1 MTLQEQY
8 NLIKE
13 GKGHK
18 GVFLTEAKK
27 QFPNM
32 LTNPMG
38 FEEASKMLKTRGVIS
53 ENYVDLKP
61 INTIE
66 ATPKTAWEN
75 KFAQFLA
82 EEAKAV
88 EKKPT
93 TEVEEIES
101 HNFDYKDKTNLD
113 NQIGQEVLN
122 GLYFEGRENPDKT
135 LDELRKMV
143 AKNLAKDGQYYMK
156 NAAFG
161 VKGLGYQE
169 TEIEEVAG
177 KYASSGYSDKLKKMV
192 KESLVKEEEDPYATT
207 LKKLPFVSFDNLAK
221 ILQLSP
227 TKLQLKGSD
236 PTSTTEIRN
245 ETDLLSFLKNLTFK
259 QVRPGVYHL
268 QGPNDSTVTM
278 GKGSLDEASDFE
290 EKMAQLRML
299 QMQKKAGTA
308 PDQKVI
314 NKKQTLTQKL
324 NMLKKA
330 YFDLISAMEAESDLE
345 FAASGDWYQE
355 QLDDLENSIGDL
367 ETKIQSI
374 NENSVNEGKNL
385 QKAKQALIDFNS
397 GKLGE
402 DAMVKTV
409 IKSLGFKFDEYS
421 EEEAG
426 MVLGSLIKKGKIPT
440 DNYVLNNV
448 IDVLTESIGDLETKI
463 QSINE
468 NMEMVGMEEAE
479 AEPKPEKKK
488 VKKESLDA
496 DLAEIDTQ
504 AGIVAMEAKLDR
516 VSEMISAKMERL
528 SMIEEDANLAELV
541 DKGKMKEMQKEI
553 KVLEKVKAKMEK
565 MYEKMNG
572 KAYTKEMVDESAFD
586 NE

>member
-1 MTLQEQY
+1 MKTLQEQY
-8 NLIKE
+8 NLIKM

-18 GVFLTEAKK
+18 GIFLTEAKK

-38 FEEASKMLKTRGVIS
+38 YEEASKMLKTRGVIS

-66 ATPKTAWEN
+66 ASPKAAWEN

-93 TEVEEIES
+93 EEVEDIQS
-101 HNFDYKDKTNLD
+101 HNYDYKDKDNLD

-122 GLYFEGRENPDKT
+122 GIYFEGRENPDKT
-135 LDELRKMV
+135 LDELRKIV

-161 VKGLGYQE
+161 VKGLGYKQ
-169 TEIEEVAG
+169 TEVEEVSG
-177 KYASSGYSDKLKKMV
+177 KYAASGYSDKLKKMV
-192 KESLVKEEEDPYATT
+192 KESLVKEEITNPPATSSEDLANKVMRWYDFNTDYIDDGGQRRVA
-207 LKKLPFVSFDNLAK
+207 LKSNEDVVVWFNKHDEDMKAEAADMIKAK
-221 ILQLSP
+221 
-227 TKLQLKGSD
+227 T
-236 PTSTTEIRN
+236 
-245 ETDLLSFLKNLTFK
+245 
-259 QVRPGVYHL
+259 
-268 QGPNDSTVTM
+268 
-278 GKGSLDEASDFE
+278 GKSIKENSVDEASDFE

-299 QMQKKAGTA
+299 QMQKKSGEA
-308 PDQKVI
+308 PNQKVI

-330 YFDLISAMEAESDLE
+330 YFDLISAMEKESDLE
-345 FAASGDWYQE
+345 FAVSGDWYQE

-374 NENSVNEGKNL
+374 NENV
-385 QKAKQALIDFNS
+385 
-397 GKLGE
+397 
-402 DAMVKTV
+402 
-409 IKSLGFKFDEYS
+409 
-421 EEEAG
+421 
-426 MVLGSLIKKGKIPT
+426 
-440 DNYVLNNV
+440 
-448 IDVLTESIGDLETKI
+448 
-463 QSINE
+463 
-468 NMEMVGMEEAE
+468 EMGGMEEAE
-479 AEPKPEKKK
+479 AEPKAEVEPKKK
-488 VKKESLDA
+488 VKKESLDS

-541 DKGKMKEMQKEI
+541 DKGKMKGMQKEI
-553 KVLEKVKAKMEK
+553 KVLEKVKSKMEK
-565 MYEKMNG
+565 MYEKMTG
-572 KAYTKEMVDESAFD
+572 KAYTKEMVDEYAID
-586 NE
+586 NG

>member
-18 GVFLTEAKK
+18 GIFLTEAKK

-61 INTIE
+61 ITTIE
-66 ATPKTAWEN
+66 ASPKTAWEN

-88 EKKPT
+88 EKKT
-93 TEVEEIES
+93 TKEVEDIQD
-101 HNFDYKDKTNLD
+101 HNYDYKNKTNLD

-122 GLYFEGRENPDKT
+122 GLYFEGRKNPDKT
-135 LDELRKMV
+135 LDELRKIV
-143 AKNLAKDGQYYMK
+143 EKNLAKDGQYYMK

-169 TEIEEVAG
+169 TKMEEVSG

-192 KESLVKEEEDPYATT
+192 KESLVKEEEFPTT
-207 LKKLPFVSFDNLAK
+207 PVEKLPFVSAEKLK
-221 ILQLSP
+221 KVLQVLGQISIQVGPLS
-227 TKLQLKGSD
+227 
-236 PTSTTEIRN
+236 STTVKTEA
-245 ETDLLSFLKNLTFK
+245 DLVRVLMGELKFK
-259 QVRPGVYHL
+259 QVRPGVYKL
-268 QGPNDSTVTM
+268 QGPDDSTVTM
-278 GKGSLDEASDFE
+278 GKGSLDEDSDFE

-374 NENSVNEGKNL
+374 NEN
-385 QKAKQALIDFNS
+385 AI
-397 GKLGE
+397 GE
-402 DAMVKTV
+402 EVEITAEV
-409 IKSLGFKFDEYS
+409 E
-421 EEEAG
+421 
-426 MVLGSLIKKGKIPT
+426 
-440 DNYVLNNV
+440 NV
-448 IDVLTESIGDLETKI
+448 E
-463 QSINE
+463 
-468 NMEMVGMEEAE
+468 E
-479 AEPKPEKKK
+479 AEPKVEDEPKSEKKK

-516 VSEMISAKMERL
+516 VSEMISTKMERL
-528 SMIEEDANLAELV
+528 NMIQEDANLAELV
-541 DKGKMKEMQKEI
+541 DKVKVKEMQKEI
-553 KVLEKVKAKMEK
+553 KILEKTKSKMEA
-565 MYEKMNG
+565 MYEKMTGG
-572 KAYTKEMVDESAFD
+572 KKYTKEMVDETQVEENVTADDVEDKIKKGEIDPKKVEAAAKKAMSGNSTDLALMMALP
-586 NE
+586 

>member
-27 QFPNM
+27 QFPDM

-61 INTIE
+61 ITIIE
-66 ATPKTAWEN
+66 ASPKTTWEN

-82 EEAKAV
+82 EEAKAE
-88 EKKPT
+88 EKKT
-93 TEVEEIES
+93 TKEVEDIQA
-101 HNFDYKDKTNLD
+101 HNYDYKDKTNLD

-135 LDELRKMV
+135 LDELRKIV

-161 VKGLGYQE
+161 VKGLGYQQ
-169 TEIEEVAG
+169 TEVEEVAG
-177 KYASSGYSDKLKKMV
+177 KHASSGYSDKLKKMV
-192 KESLVKEEEDPYATT
+192 KESLVKEEEGKDYT
-207 LKKLPFVSFDNLAK
+207 KLPFVGVENLKKVLQQVNK
-221 ILQLSP
+221 INVKIGPMS
-227 TKLQLKGSD
+227 
-236 PTSTTEIRN
+236 STEVKN
-245 ETDLLSFLKNLTFK
+245 EADLLRVIMGELSFK
-259 QVRPGVYHL
+259 QVRPGVYEL
-268 QGPNDSTVTM
+268 VGPNDSTPTM

-299 QMQKKAGTA
+299 QLQKKAGEA
-308 PDQKVI
+308 PNQKVI

-330 YFDLISAMEAESDLE
+330 YFDLISAMEKESDLE
-345 FAASGDWYQE
+345 FAVSGDWYQE

-367 ETKIQSI
+367 ES
-374 NENSVNEGKNL
+374 
-385 QKAKQALIDFNS
+385 
-397 GKLGE
+397 
-402 DAMVKTV
+402 
-409 IKSLGFKFDEYS
+409 
-421 EEEAG
+421 
-426 MVLGSLIKKGKIPT
+426 
-440 DNYVLNNV
+440 
-448 IDVLTESIGDLETKI
+448 KI

-468 NMEMVGMEEAE
+468 NMEVVGMEEAKEEPKEE

-504 AGIVAMEAKLDR
+504 ARVVAMEAKLDR
-516 VSEMISAKMERL
+516 VSEMISTKMERL
-528 SMIEEDANLAELV
+528 NMIGEDVNLAELV
-541 DKGKMKEMQKEI
+541 DKSKLKEMQKEI
-553 KVLEKVKAKMEK
+553 KVLEKVKAKMMKE
-565 MYEKMNG
+565 YEKMTGG
-572 KAYTKEMVDESAFD
+572 KSYTKEIVDETQIEEYGDYDIKKKIEKGEINPEEVQAVAEKAKKGDSTDLAMLMALPK
-586 NE
+586 

>member
-1 MTLQEQY
+1 MKTLQEQY
-8 NLIKE
+8 NLIKM

-18 GVFLTEAKK
+18 GIFLTEAKK

-38 FEEASKMLKTRGVIS
+38 YEEASKMLKTRGVIS

-66 ATPKTAWEN
+66 ASPKAAWEN

-93 TEVEEIES
+93 EEVEDIQS
-101 HNFDYKDKTNLD
+101 HNYDYKDKDNLD

-122 GLYFEGRENPDKT
+122 GIYFEGRENPDKT

-161 VKGLGYQE
+161 VKGLGYKQ
-169 TEIEEVAG
+169 TEVEEVSG
-177 KYASSGYSDKLKKMV
+177 KYAASGYSDKLKKMV
-192 KESLVKEEEDPYATT
+192 KESLVKEEITNPPATT
-207 LKKLPFVSFDNLAK
+207 AEDLANKVMRWYDFNTDRIDDGGQRRVALKSNEDVVVWFNKHGEDMKAEAADMIKAK
-221 ILQLSP
+221 
-227 TKLQLKGSD
+227 T
-236 PTSTTEIRN
+236 
-245 ETDLLSFLKNLTFK
+245 
-259 QVRPGVYHL
+259 
-268 QGPNDSTVTM
+268 
-278 GKGSLDEASDFE
+278 GKSIKENSVDEASDFE

-299 QMQKKAGTA
+299 QMQKKSGEA
-308 PDQKVI
+308 PNQKVI

-330 YFDLISAMEAESDLE
+330 YFDLISAMEKESDLE
-345 FAASGDWYQE
+345 FAVSGDWYQE

-374 NENSVNEGKNL
+374 NENV
-385 QKAKQALIDFNS
+385 
-397 GKLGE
+397 
-402 DAMVKTV
+402 
-409 IKSLGFKFDEYS
+409 
-421 EEEAG
+421 
-426 MVLGSLIKKGKIPT
+426 
-440 DNYVLNNV
+440 
-448 IDVLTESIGDLETKI
+448 
-463 QSINE
+463 
-468 NMEMVGMEEAE
+468 EMGGMEEAE
-479 AEPKPEKKK
+479 AEPKAEVEPKKK
-488 VKKESLDA
+488 VKKESLDS

-541 DKGKMKEMQKEI
+541 DKGKMKGMQKEI
-553 KVLEKVKAKMEK
+553 KVLEKVKSKMEK
-565 MYEKMNG
+565 MYEKMTG
-572 KAYTKEMVDESAFD
+572 KAYTKEMVDEYAID
-586 NE
+586 NG

>member
-66 ATPKTAWEN
+66 ASPKAAWEN

-82 EEAKAV
+82 EEAKKKKIVSAKQNGDKSYTVTYEDDTTAKIAVSNDDWDKIHSKYGRLTEAEEAKAV
-88 EKKPT
+88 EKKT
-93 TEVEEIES
+93 TKEVEDIQA
-101 HNFDYKDKTNLD
+101 HNYDYKDKSNLD

-122 GLYFEGRENPDKT
+122 GLYFEGKENPDKT
-135 LDELRKMV
+135 LDELRKIV

-161 VKGLGYQE
+161 VKGLGYKE
-169 TEIEEVAG
+169 TEVEEVAG
-177 KYASSGYSDKLKKMV
+177 KYAASGYSDKLKKMV
-192 KESLVKEEEDPYATT
+192 KESLVKEEEGKDYTKLTSVGVET
-207 LKKLPFVSFDNLAK
+207 LKKVLQAVDK
-221 ILQLSP
+221 INIQVGPMS
-227 TKLQLKGSD
+227 
-236 PTSTTEIRN
+236 STEVKN
-245 ETDLLSFLKNLTFK
+245 EADLLRVLMGELMFK
-259 QVRPGVYHL
+259 QVRPGVYKL
-268 QGPNDSTVTM
+268 VGPNDSKVTM
-278 GKGSLDEASDFE
+278 GKGSLDEDSDFE

-374 NENSVNEGKNL
+374 NEN
-385 QKAKQALIDFNS
+385 AI
-397 GKLGE
+397 GE
-402 DAMVKTV
+402 EVELTAEVENV
-409 IKSLGFKFDEYS
+409 
-421 EEEAG
+421 EE
-426 MVLGSLIKKGKIPT
+426 V
-440 DNYVLNNV
+440 
-448 IDVLTESIGDLETKI
+448 
-463 QSINE
+463 
-468 NMEMVGMEEAE
+468 
-479 AEPKPEKKK
+479 EPKAEKKA

-496 DLAEIDTQ
+496 ELAEIDTQ
-504 AGIVAMEAKLDR
+504 AGIVAMEAKLDKI
-516 VSEMISAKMERL
+516 SEMISTKMERL

-541 DKGKMKEMQKEI
+541 DKGKMKAMQKEI
-553 KVLEKVKAKMEK
+553 KILEKAKAKMEK
-565 MYEKMNG
+565 MYEKMTG
-572 KAYTKEMVDESAFD
+572 KTYTKEMVDESAID

>member
-18 GVFLTEAKK
+18 GIFLTEAKK
-27 QFPNM
+27 QFPDM

-53 ENYVDLKP
+53 ENYIDLKP
-61 INTIE
+61 INAIE
-66 ATPKTAWEN
+66 ASPKTAWEN

-88 EKKPT
+88 EKKT
-93 TEVEEIES
+93 TKEVEDIQD
-101 HNFDYKDKTNLD
+101 HNYDYKNKTNLD

-122 GLYFEGRENPDKT
+122 GLYFEGKENPDKT
-135 LDELRKMV
+135 LEELRKIV
-143 AKNLAKDGQYYMK
+143 EKNLAKDGQYYMK

-169 TEIEEVAG
+169 TKMEEVSG

-192 KESLVKEEEDPYATT
+192 KESLVKEEEFPTT
-207 LKKLPFVSFDNLAK
+207 PVEKLPFVSAEKLKKVLQVLGK
-221 ILQLSP
+221 ISIQVGPMS
-227 TKLQLKGSD
+227 
-236 PTSTTEIRN
+236 STEVKTEA
-245 ETDLLSFLKNLTFK
+245 DLVRVLMGELRFK
-259 QVRPGVYHL
+259 QVRPGVYLL

-278 GKGSLDEASDFE
+278 GKGSLDEDSDFE

-299 QMQKKAGTA
+299 QMQKKQGTA

-330 YFDLISAMEAESDLE
+330 YFDLVSAMEAESDLE

-367 ETKIQSI
+367 ES
-374 NENSVNEGKNL
+374 
-385 QKAKQALIDFNS
+385 
-397 GKLGE
+397 
-402 DAMVKTV
+402 
-409 IKSLGFKFDEYS
+409 
-421 EEEAG
+421 
-426 MVLGSLIKKGKIPT
+426 
-440 DNYVLNNV
+440 
-448 IDVLTESIGDLETKI
+448 KI

-468 NMEMVGMEEAE
+468 NMEVVGMEEAEVEKKEE

-496 DLAEIDTQ
+496 DLAEIDNQ
-504 AGIVAMEAKLDR
+504 ARVVAMEAKLDK
-516 VSEMISAKMERL
+516 VSEMISTKMERL
-528 SMIEEDANLAELV
+528 KMIGEDANLAELV

-553 KVLEKVKAKMEK
+553 KILEKVEAKMMKE
-565 MYEKMNG
+565 YEKMTGG
-572 KAYTKEMVDESAFD
+572 KSYTKEIVDETQIEESNTDDIEQKIKDGKIDPKKVQAAAEKAEKGDSTDLAMLMAFPK
-586 NE
+586 

>member
-8 NLIKE
+8 NLIKM

-18 GVFLTEAKK
+18 GIFLTEAKK
-27 QFPNM
+27 QFPDM

-38 FEEASKMLKTRGVIS
+38 YEEASKMLKTRGVIS
-53 ENYVDLKP
+53 ENYIDLKS

-66 ATPKTAWEN
+66 ASPKLAWEN

-88 EKKPT
+88 EKKPDA
-93 TEVEEIES
+93 EVEEIQS
-101 HNFDYKDKTNLD
+101 HNYDCKDKNNLD

-135 LDELRKMV
+135 LDELRKIV
-143 AKNLAKDGQYYMK
+143 AKNLAKDKQYYMK

-169 TEIEEVAG
+169 TKMEEVTG
-177 KYASSGYSDKLKKMV
+177 KYAASGYSDKLKKMV
-192 KESLVKEEEDPYATT
+192 KESLVKEEEVDYT
-207 LKKLPFVSFDNLAK
+207 KLPFVSAEKLKKVLQAVKK
-221 ILQLSP
+221 I
-227 TKLQLKGSD
+227 QLKGSD
-236 PTSTTEIRN
+236 PMSTTEIGSEN
-245 ETDLLSFLKNLTFK
+245 DLMSFLMGLRFK

-299 QMQKKAGTA
+299 QMQKKQGVA

-330 YFDLISAMEAESDLE
+330 YFDLISAMEKESDLE
-345 FAASGDWYQE
+345 FAVSGDWYQE

-374 NENSVNEGKNL
+374 NENV
-385 QKAKQALIDFNS
+385 
-397 GKLGE
+397 
-402 DAMVKTV
+402 
-409 IKSLGFKFDEYS
+409 
-421 EEEAG
+421 
-426 MVLGSLIKKGKIPT
+426 
-440 DNYVLNNV
+440 
-448 IDVLTESIGDLETKI
+448 
-463 QSINE
+463 
-468 NMEMVGMEEAE
+468 EMVGMEEAE
-479 AEPKPEKKK
+479 VEKKEEAEPKKK
-488 VKKESLDA
+488 VKKESLDS

-516 VSEMISAKMERL
+516 VSEMISTKMERL
-528 SMIEEDANLAELV
+528 SMIEEDANLADLV
-541 DKGKMKEMQKEI
+541 DKVKVKEMQKEI
-553 KVLEKVKAKMEK
+553 KILEKTKDKMEK
-565 MYEKMNG
+565 MYEKMTG
-572 KAYTKEMVDESAFD
+572 KAYTKEMVDESAID

>member
-66 ATPKTAWEN
+66 ASPKAAWEN

-82 EEAKAV
+82 EEAKAE
-88 EKKPT
+88 EKKVT
-93 TEVEEIES
+93 KEVEDIQS
-101 HNFDYKDKTNLD
+101 HNYDYKDKSNLD

-122 GLYFEGRENPDKT
+122 GLYFEGKENPDKT
-135 LDELRKMV
+135 LDELRKIV
-143 AKNLAKDGQYYMK
+143 EKNLAKDGQYYMK

-161 VKGLGYQE
+161 VKGLGYKE
-169 TEIEEVAG
+169 TEVEEVAG
-177 KYASSGYSDKLKKMV
+177 KYAASGYSDKLKKMV
-192 KESLVKEEEDPYATT
+192 KESLVKESSDNLDPLRKMGYSDSDIEDFMDEFKQGGNKLPKKVSDYLDGLYQTKLGALKTKSWWLKEEEFPTT
-207 LKKLPFVSFDNLAK
+207 PVEKLPFVSAEKLKKVLQVVDK
-221 ILQLSP
+221 INVQVGPMS
-227 TKLQLKGSD
+227 
-236 PTSTTEIRN
+236 STEVKTEA
-245 ETDLLSFLKNLTFK
+245 DLVRVLMGELMFK
-259 QVRPGVYHL
+259 QVRPGVYKL
-268 QGPNDSTVTM
+268 VGPNDSKVTM
-278 GKGSLDEASDFE
+278 GKGSLDEDSDFE

-367 ETKIQSI
+367 ETKIS
-374 NENSVNEGKNL
+374 
-385 QKAKQALIDFNS
+385 
-397 GKLGE
+397 
-402 DAMVKTV
+402 
-409 IKSLGFKFDEYS
+409 
-421 EEEAG
+421 
-426 MVLGSLIKKGKIPT
+426 
-440 DNYVLNNV
+440 
-448 IDVLTESIGDLETKI
+448 
-463 QSINE
+463 SINE
-468 NMEMVGMEEAE
+468 NMEVVGMEEAE
-479 AEPKPEKKK
+479 VENVEEVEPKAEKKA
-488 VKKESLDA
+488 VKKESLDTE
-496 DLAEIDTQ
+496 LAEIDTQ
-504 AGIVAMEAKLDR
+504 AGIVAMEAKLDKI
-516 VSEMISAKMERL
+516 SEMISTKMERL

-541 DKGKMKEMQKEI
+541 DKGKMKAMQKEI
-553 KVLEKVKAKMEK
+553 KVLEKAKSKMEK
-565 MYEKMNG
+565 MYEKMTG
-572 KAYTKEMVDESAFD
+572 KTYTKEMVDESAID

>member
-38 FEEASKMLKTRGVIS
+38 FEEVSKMLKTRGVIS
-53 ENYVDLKP
+53 ENYIDLKP
-61 INTIE
+61 ITTIE
-66 ATPKTAWEN
+66 ASPKTAWEN

-82 EEAKAV
+82 EEAKAE
-88 EKKPT
+88 EKKT
-93 TEVEEIES
+93 TKEVEDIQD
-101 HNFDYKDKTNLD
+101 HNYDYKDKTNLD

-135 LDELRKMV
+135 LDELRKIV
-143 AKNLAKDGQYYMK
+143 EKNLAKDGQYYMK

-169 TEIEEVAG
+169 TKMEEVSG

-192 KESLVKEEEDPYATT
+192 KESLVKEEEFPTT
-207 LKKLPFVSFDNLAK
+207 PVEKLPFVSAEKLK
-221 ILQLSP
+221 KVLQVLGQISIQVGPLS
-227 TKLQLKGSD
+227 
-236 PTSTTEIRN
+236 STTVKTEA
-245 ETDLLSFLKNLTFK
+245 DLVRVLMGELKFK
-259 QVRPGVYHL
+259 QVRPGVYIL
-268 QGPNDSTVTM
+268 QGPNDSKVTM

-299 QMQKKAGTA
+299 QMQKKAGVA

-330 YFDLISAMEAESDLE
+330 YFDLISAMEKETDLE
-345 FAASGDWYQE
+345 FAVSGDWYQE

-374 NENSVNEGKNL
+374 NEN
-385 QKAKQALIDFNS
+385 AI
-397 GKLGE
+397 GE
-402 DAMVKTV
+402 EVEIT
-409 IKSLGFKFDEYS
+409 
-421 EEEAG
+421 
-426 MVLGSLIKKGKIPT
+426 
-440 DNYVLNNV
+440 
-448 IDVLTESIGDLETKI
+448 TEIGNI
-463 QSINE
+463 
-468 NMEMVGMEEAE
+468 EEAE
-479 AEPKPEKKK
+479 PKVEDEPKPEKKK

-516 VSEMISAKMERL
+516 VSEMISTKMERL
-528 SMIEEDANLAELV
+528 NMIQEDANLAELV
-541 DKGKMKEMQKEI
+541 DKGKLKEMQKEI
-553 KVLEKVKAKMEK
+553 KILEKTKFKMEA
-565 MYEKMNG
+565 MYEKMTGG
-572 KAYTKEMVDESAFD
+572 KKYTKEMVDETQVEENVTADDVEDKIKKGEIDPKKVEAAAKKAMSGNSTDLALMMALP
-586 NE
+586 

>member
-8 NLIKE
+8 NLIKM

-18 GVFLTEAKK
+18 GIFLTEAKK
-27 QFPNM
+27 QFPDM

-38 FEEASKMLKTRGVIS
+38 YEEASKMLKTRGVIS

-66 ATPKTAWEN
+66 ASPKLAWEN

-88 EKKPT
+88 EKKT
-93 TEVEEIES
+93 TKEVEDIQA
-101 HNFDYKDKTNLD
+101 HNYDYKDKDNLD
-113 NQIGQEVLN
+113 NQIGQEVRN
-122 GLYFEGRENPDKT
+122 GIYFEGRENPDKT
-135 LDELRKMV
+135 LDELRKIV

-169 TEIEEVAG
+169 TKMEEVAG
-177 KYASSGYSDKLKKMV
+177 KYAGSGYSDKLKKMV
-192 KESLVKEEEDPYATT
+192 KESLVKEEEDKDYT
-207 LKKLPFVSFDNLAK
+207 KLPFVSAEKLKKVLQAVKK
-221 ILQLSP
+221 I
-227 TKLQLKGSD
+227 QLKGSD
-236 PTSTTEIRN
+236 PMSTTEIGS
-245 ETDLLSFLKNLTFK
+245 ESDLMSFLMGLRFK

-299 QMQKKAGTA
+299 QLQKKTGEA
-308 PDQKVI
+308 PNQKVI

-330 YFDLISAMEAESDLE
+330 YFDLISAMEKESDLE

-374 NENSVNEGKNL
+374 NENV
-385 QKAKQALIDFNS
+385 
-397 GKLGE
+397 
-402 DAMVKTV
+402 
-409 IKSLGFKFDEYS
+409 
-421 EEEAG
+421 
-426 MVLGSLIKKGKIPT
+426 
-440 DNYVLNNV
+440 
-448 IDVLTESIGDLETKI
+448 
-463 QSINE
+463 
-468 NMEMVGMEEAE
+468 EMVGMEEAE
-479 AEPKPEKKK
+479 VEKKEEAEPKKK
-488 VKKESLDA
+488 VKKESLDS

-541 DKGKMKEMQKEI
+541 DKGKMKGMQKEI
-553 KVLEKVKAKMEK
+553 KVLEKVKSKMEK
-565 MYEKMNG
+565 MYEKMTG

>member
-8 NLIKE
+8 NLIKM

-18 GVFLTEAKK
+18 GIFLTEAKK

-38 FEEASKMLKTRGVIS
+38 YEEASKMLKKRGVIS

-66 ATPKTAWEN
+66 ASPKAAWEN

-93 TEVEEIES
+93 EEVEEIQS
-101 HNFDYKDKTNLD
+101 HGYDYTDKDNLD

-122 GLYFEGRENPDKT
+122 GIYFEGRENPDKT

-161 VKGLGYQE
+161 VKGLGYKQ
-169 TEIEEVAG
+169 TEVEEVSG
-177 KYASSGYSDKLKKMV
+177 KYAASGYSDKLKKMV
-192 KESLVKEEEDPYATT
+192 KESLVKEEITNPPASSAEDLANKVMRWYDFNTDYIDDGGQRRVA
-207 LKKLPFVSFDNLAK
+207 LKSNEDVVVWFNKHDEDMKAEAADMIKAK
-221 ILQLSP
+221 
-227 TKLQLKGSD
+227 T
-236 PTSTTEIRN
+236 
-245 ETDLLSFLKNLTFK
+245 
-259 QVRPGVYHL
+259 
-268 QGPNDSTVTM
+268 
-278 GKGSLDEASDFE
+278 GKSIKENSVDEASDFE

-299 QMQKKAGTA
+299 QMQKKQGVA

-330 YFDLISAMEAESDLE
+330 YFDLISAMEKESDLE
-345 FAASGDWYQE
+345 FAVSGDWYQE
-355 QLDDLENSIGDL
+355 QLDDLENSIGGL

-374 NENSVNEGKNL
+374 NENV
-385 QKAKQALIDFNS
+385 
-397 GKLGE
+397 
-402 DAMVKTV
+402 
-409 IKSLGFKFDEYS
+409 
-421 EEEAG
+421 
-426 MVLGSLIKKGKIPT
+426 
-440 DNYVLNNV
+440 
-448 IDVLTESIGDLETKI
+448 
-463 QSINE
+463 
-468 NMEMVGMEEAE
+468 EMVGMEEAE
-479 AEPKPEKKK
+479 AEPKAEVEPKKK

-504 AGIVAMEAKLDR
+504 AGIVAMEAKLDK

-541 DKGKMKEMQKEI
+541 DKGKMKGMQKEI
-553 KVLEKVKAKMEK
+553 KVLEKVKSKMEK
-565 MYEKMNG
+565 MYEKMTG
-572 KAYTKEMVDESAFD
+572 KSYTKEMVDESAID

>member
-38 FEEASKMLKTRGVIS
+38 FEEVSKMLKTRGVIS
-53 ENYVDLKP
+53 ENYIDLKP
-61 INTIE
+61 ITTIE
-66 ATPKTAWEN
+66 ASPKTAWEN

-88 EKKPT
+88 EKKT
-93 TEVEEIES
+93 TKEVEDIQA
-101 HNFDYKDKTNLD
+101 HNYDYNKDKTNLD

-122 GLYFEGRENPDKT
+122 GLYFEGKENPDKT
-135 LDELRKMV
+135 LEELRKIV
-143 AKNLAKDGQYYMK
+143 EKNLAKDGQYYMK

-169 TEIEEVAG
+169 TKMEEVSG

-192 KESLVKEEEDPYATT
+192 KESLVKEGEEEDRYAET

-236 PTSTTEIRN
+236 PNSTTEIRN
-245 ETDLLSFLKNLTFK
+245 EADLLSFLKNLRFK

-268 QGPNDSTVTM
+268 EGPNDSKVSM
-278 GKGSLDEASDFE
+278 FGSLDEDADFE

-374 NENSVNEGKNL
+374 NENAIGEEVEITAEVESV
-385 QKAKQALIDFNS
+385 
-397 GKLGE
+397 
-402 DAMVKTV
+402 
-409 IKSLGFKFDEYS
+409 
-421 EEEAG
+421 
-426 MVLGSLIKKGKIPT
+426 
-440 DNYVLNNV
+440 
-448 IDVLTESIGDLETKI
+448 
-463 QSINE
+463 
-468 NMEMVGMEEAE
+468 EEAE
-479 AEPKPEKKK
+479 PKVEDEPKPEKKK

-528 SMIEEDANLAELV
+528 NMIQEDANLAELV
-541 DKGKMKEMQKEI
+541 DKVKVKEMQKEI
-553 KVLEKVKAKMEK
+553 KILEKTKSKMEA
-565 MYEKMNG
+565 MYEKMTGG
-572 KAYTKEMVDESAFD
+572 KKYTKEMVDETQVKEIMTADDVEKKIRDGKIDPKKVEAAAKKAMSGDSTDLVMLMTGINFAK
-586 NE
+586 

>member
-18 GVFLTEAKK
+18 GIFLTEAKK
-27 QFPNM
+27 QFPDM

-66 ATPKTAWEN
+66 ASPKTAWEN

-93 TEVEEIES
+93 AEVEEIES
-101 HNFDYKDKTNLD
+101 HNYDYKDKTNLD
-113 NQIGQEVLN
+113 NQIGQEVRN
-122 GLYFEGRENPDKT
+122 GIYFEGRENPDKT
-135 LDELRKMV
+135 LDELRKIV

-161 VKGLGYQE
+161 VKGLGYQQ
-169 TEIEEVAG
+169 TEVEEVAG

-192 KESLVKEEEDPYATT
+192 KESLIKEDELPTIPVE
-207 LKKLPFVSFDNLAK
+207 KLPFVSADKLRKVLQAVGK
-221 ILQLSP
+221 INIQVGPMS
-227 TKLQLKGSD
+227 
-236 PTSTTEIRN
+236 STEVKTEA
-245 ETDLLSFLKNLTFK
+245 DLVRVLMGELMFN
-259 QVRPGVYHL
+259 QVRPGVYKL
-268 QGPNDSTVTM
+268 VGPNDSKVTM
-278 GKGSLDEASDFE
+278 GKGSLDEDSDFE

-355 QLDDLENSIGDL
+355 QIDDLENSIGDL
-367 ETKIQSI
+367 ETKIQSL
-374 NENSVNEGKNL
+374 NEN
-385 QKAKQALIDFNS
+385 AI
-397 GKLGE
+397 GE
-402 DAMVKTV
+402 EVEITAEV
-409 IKSLGFKFDEYS
+409 E
-421 EEEAG
+421 
-426 MVLGSLIKKGKIPT
+426 
-440 DNYVLNNV
+440 NV
-448 IDVLTESIGDLETKI
+448 E
-463 QSINE
+463 
-468 NMEMVGMEEAE
+468 E
-479 AEPKPEKKK
+479 AEPKAEKKA

-496 DLAEIDTQ
+496 ELAEIDTQ
-504 AGIVAMEAKLDR
+504 AGIVAMEAKLDKI
-516 VSEMISAKMERL
+516 SEMISTKIERL
-528 SMIEEDANLAELV
+528 SMIEEDANLSELV
-541 DKGKMKEMQKEI
+541 DKGKMKAMQKEI

-572 KAYTKEMVDESAFD
+572 KAYTKEMVDESSFD

>member
-18 GVFLTEAKK
+18 GIFLTEAKK

-66 ATPKTAWEN
+66 ASPKSAWEN

-88 EKKPT
+88 EKKT
-93 TEVEEIES
+93 TKEVEDIQA
-101 HNFDYKDKTNLD
+101 HNYDYKDKTNLD

-135 LDELRKMV
+135 LDELRKIV

-161 VKGLGYQE
+161 VKGLGYQQ
-169 TEIEEVAG
+169 TEVEEVAG
-177 KYASSGYSDKLKKMV
+177 KYAASGYSDKLKKVV
-192 KESLVKEEEDPYATT
+192 KESLVKEEITNPLSTSAEDLAEKIMRWYDFNTDYIDDGGQRRNA
-207 LKKLPFVSFDNLAK
+207 LK
-221 ILQLSP
+221 
-227 TKLQLKGSD
+227 
-236 PTSTTEIRN
+236 RN
-245 ETDLLSFLKNLTFK
+245 ENVVQWFKKHDAELQAAANQIIKDKGGKSLS
-259 QVRPGVYHL
+259 
-268 QGPNDSTVTM
+268 
-278 GKGSLDEASDFE
+278 EASDFE

-299 QMQKKAGTA
+299 QMQKKSGVA

-330 YFDLISAMEAESDLE
+330 YFDLISAMEKESDLE
-345 FAASGDWYQE
+345 FAVSGDWYQE

-367 ETKIQSI
+367 ESKIQSI
-374 NENSVNEGKNL
+374 NEN
-385 QKAKQALIDFNS
+385 AI
-397 GKLGE
+397 GE
-402 DAMVKTV
+402 EVEIT
-409 IKSLGFKFDEYS
+409 
-421 EEEAG
+421 
-426 MVLGSLIKKGKIPT
+426 
-440 DNYVLNNV
+440 
-448 IDVLTESIGDLETKI
+448 
-463 QSINE
+463 
-468 NMEMVGMEEAE
+468 AE
-479 AEPKPEKKK
+479 VEKVEKAEPKVEKKA
-488 VKKESLDA
+488 VKKESLEDK
-496 DLAEIDTQ
+496 LAEIDTQ
-504 AGIVAMEAKLDR
+504 AGIVAMEAKLDKI
-516 VSEMISAKMERL
+516 SEMISTKMERL

-541 DKGKMKEMQKEI
+541 DKGKMKAMQKEI
-553 KVLEKVKAKMEK
+553 KVLEKAKAKMEK

-572 KAYTKEMVDESAFD
+572 KAYTKEMVDESSFD

>member
-61 INTIE
+61 INIIE

-82 EEAKAV
+82 EEAKKKKIVSAKQNGDKSYTVTYEDDTTAKIAVSNDDWDKIHSKYGRLTEAEEAKAV
-88 EKKPT
+88 EKKT
-93 TEVEEIES
+93 TKEVEEIES
-101 HNFDYKDKTNLD
+101 HNYDYKDKTNLD

-161 VKGLGYQE
+161 VKGLGYQQ
-169 TEIEEVAG
+169 TEVEEVAG

-192 KESLVKEEEDPYATT
+192 KESLVKEEEGKDYTKLTSVGVET
-207 LKKLPFVSFDNLAK
+207 LKKVLQAVDK
-221 ILQLSP
+221 INIQVGPMS
-227 TKLQLKGSD
+227 
-236 PTSTTEIRN
+236 STEVKN
-245 ETDLLSFLKNLTFK
+245 EADLLRVLMGELMFK
-259 QVRPGVYHL
+259 QVRPGVYKL
-268 QGPNDSTVTM
+268 VGPNDSKVTM

-299 QMQKKAGTA
+299 QMQKKSGVA

-330 YFDLISAMEAESDLE
+330 YFDLISAMEKETDLE
-345 FAASGDWYQE
+345 FAVSGDWYQE

-367 ETKIQSI
+367 ETKIS
-374 NENSVNEGKNL
+374 
-385 QKAKQALIDFNS
+385 
-397 GKLGE
+397 
-402 DAMVKTV
+402 
-409 IKSLGFKFDEYS
+409 
-421 EEEAG
+421 
-426 MVLGSLIKKGKIPT
+426 
-440 DNYVLNNV
+440 
-448 IDVLTESIGDLETKI
+448 
-463 QSINE
+463 SINE
-468 NMEMVGMEEAE
+468 NMEVVGMEEAE
-479 AEPKPEKKK
+479 VEKAEPKAEKKA

-496 DLAEIDTQ
+496 ELAEIDTQ
-504 AGIVAMEAKLDR
+504 AGIVAMEAKLDKI
-516 VSEMISAKMERL
+516 SEMISTKMERL

-541 DKGKMKEMQKEI
+541 DKGKMKAMQKEI
-553 KVLEKVKAKMEK
+553 KVLEKAKAKMEK

-572 KAYTKEMVDESAFD
+572 KAYTKEMVDESSFD

>member
-38 FEEASKMLKTRGVIS
+38 FEETTKILKTRGVIS

-66 ATPKTAWEN
+66 ASPKLAWEN

-82 EEAKAV
+82 EEAKV
-88 EKKPT
+88 EEKKT
-93 TEVEEIES
+93 TKEVEEIQE
-101 HNFDYKDKTNLD
+101 HGYDYKDKNNLD

-135 LDELRKMV
+135 LDELRKIV
-143 AKNLAKDGQYYMK
+143 EKNLAKDGQYYMK

-169 TEIEEVAG
+169 TEMMEVSG
-177 KYASSGYSDKLKKMV
+177 KHKSSGYSDKLKKMV
-192 KESLVKEEEDPYATT
+192 KESLIKEEEFPTT
-207 LKKLPFVSFDNLAK
+207 PVEKRPFVSAEKLKQVLQVLKK
-221 ILQLSP
+221 I
-227 TKLQLKGSD
+227 QLKGSD
-236 PTSTTEIRN
+236 PMSTTEIGS
-245 ETDLLSFLKNLTFK
+245 ESDLMRFLLGLRFK

-268 QGPNDSTVTM
+268 EGPNDSTVTM

-290 EKMAQLRML
+290 DKMAQLRIQQL
-299 QMQKKAGTA
+299 QKKMGTA

-314 NKKQTLTQKL
+314 NKIKKL
-324 NMLKKA
+324 EK
-330 YFDLISAMEAESDLE
+330 DLANAQYALFSLESDSSKEPELLYSFWE
-345 FAASGDWYQE
+345 NWYQE
-355 QLDDLENSIGDL
+355 QFDDIMDSINSIKSDL
-367 ETKIQSI
+367 SKY
-374 NENSVNEGKNL
+374 
-385 QKAKQALIDFNS
+385 
-397 GKLGE
+397 
-402 DAMVKTV
+402 
-409 IKSLGFKFDEYS
+409 KSL
-421 EEEAG
+421 
-426 MVLGSLIKKGKIPT
+426 
-440 DNYVLNNV
+440 
-448 IDVLTESIGDLETKI
+448 
-463 QSINE
+463 NE
-468 NMEMVGMEEAE
+468 NMEIVGMEEAEIEKKEE

-488 VKKESLDA
+488 VKKESLDS

-516 VSEMISAKMERL
+516 VSEMISTKMERL
-528 SMIEEDANLAELV
+528 NMIGEDVNLAELV
-541 DKGKMKEMQKEI
+541 DKSKLKEMQKEI
-553 KVLEKVKAKMEK
+553 KVLEKTKAKMEA
-565 MYEKMNG
+565 MYEKMTGG
-572 KAYTKEMVDESAFD
+572 KKYTKEEIVDESAID

>member
-27 QFPNM
+27 QFPDM

-38 FEEASKMLKTRGVIS
+38 FEESTKILKTRGVIS

-61 INTIE
+61 ISTME
-66 ATPKTAWEN
+66 ASPKLAWEN

-88 EKKPT
+88 EKKPDA
-93 TEVEEIES
+93 EVEEIQS
-101 HNFDYKDKTNLD
+101 HNYDYKDKNNLD

-122 GLYFEGRENPDKT
+122 GLYFEAKENPDKS
-135 LDELRKMV
+135 LDEIRKIV

-161 VKGLGYQE
+161 VKGLGYKE
-169 TEIEEVAG
+169 TEVEEVAG
-177 KYASSGYSDKLKKMV
+177 KYAASGYSDKLKKMV
-192 KESLVKEEEDPYATT
+192 KESLVKEEELPTT
-207 LKKLPFVSFDNLAK
+207 PVEKLPFVSAEKLKKVLQVVDK
-221 ILQLSP
+221 INVKVGPMS
-227 TKLQLKGSD
+227 
-236 PTSTTEIRN
+236 STEVKN
-245 ETDLLSFLKNLTFK
+245 EADLLRVLMGELKFK
-259 QVRPGVYHL
+259 QVRPGVYEL
-268 QGPNDSTVTM
+268 VGPNDSTVTM
-278 GKGSLDEASDFE
+278 GGGSLDEASDFE

-299 QMQKKAGTA
+299 QLQKKQGTA

-345 FAASGDWYQE
+345 FAVSGDWYQE

-367 ETKIQSI
+367 ETKIQS
-374 NENSVNEGKNL
+374 L
-385 QKAKQALIDFNS
+385 
-397 GKLGE
+397 
-402 DAMVKTV
+402 
-409 IKSLGFKFDEYS
+409 
-421 EEEAG
+421 
-426 MVLGSLIKKGKIPT
+426 
-440 DNYVLNNV
+440 
-448 IDVLTESIGDLETKI
+448 
-463 QSINE
+463 NE
-468 NMEMVGMEEAE
+468 NMEVVDMNEEK
-479 AEPKPEKKK
+479 AEPKEEKKK

-516 VSEMISAKMERL
+516 ISEMISAKMERL

-541 DKGKMKEMQKEI
+541 DKGKMKAMQKEI
-553 KVLEKVKAKMEK
+553 KVLEKAKAKMEK
-565 MYEKMNG
+565 MYEKMTG
-572 KAYTKEMVDESAFD
+572 KAYTKEMVDESAIE

>member
-38 FEEASKMLKTRGVIS
+38 FEEVSKMLKTRGVIS
-53 ENYVDLKP
+53 ENYIDLKP
-61 INTIE
+61 ITTIE
-66 ATPKTAWEN
+66 ASPKTAWEN

-88 EKKPT
+88 EKKT
-93 TEVEEIES
+93 TKEVEDIQD
-101 HNFDYKDKTNLD
+101 HNYGYKNKTNLD

-135 LDELRKMV
+135 LDELRKIV
-143 AKNLAKDGQYYMK
+143 EKNLAKDGQYYMK

-169 TEIEEVAG
+169 TKMEEVSG

-192 KESLVKEEEDPYATT
+192 KESLVKEEEFPTT
-207 LKKLPFVSFDNLAK
+207 PVEKLPFVSAEKLKKVLQVLGK
-221 ILQLSP
+221 ISIQVGPMS
-227 TKLQLKGSD
+227 
-236 PTSTTEIRN
+236 STEVKTEA
-245 ETDLLSFLKNLTFK
+245 DLVRVLMSELRFK
-259 QVRPGVYHL
+259 QVRPGVYKL
-268 QGPNDSTVTM
+268 EGPNDSTVTM
-278 GKGSLDEASDFE
+278 GKGSLDEDSDFE

-299 QMQKKAGTA
+299 QMQKKAGVA

-330 YFDLISAMEAESDLE
+330 YFDLISAMEKETDLE

-374 NENSVNEGKNL
+374 NEN
-385 QKAKQALIDFNS
+385 AI
-397 GKLGE
+397 GE
-402 DAMVKTV
+402 EVEITAEV
-409 IKSLGFKFDEYS
+409 E
-421 EEEAG
+421 
-426 MVLGSLIKKGKIPT
+426 
-440 DNYVLNNV
+440 NV
-448 IDVLTESIGDLETKI
+448 E
-463 QSINE
+463 
-468 NMEMVGMEEAE
+468 E

-528 SMIEEDANLAELV
+528 SMIQEDANLAELV
-541 DKGKMKEMQKEI
+541 DKVKVKEMQKEI
-553 KVLEKVKAKMEK
+553 KILEKTKAKMEAMYGK
-565 MYEKMNG
+565 MTGG
-572 KAYTKEMVDESAFD
+572 KKYTKEMVDESAID

>member
-18 GVFLTEAKK
+18 GIFLTEAKK

-66 ATPKTAWEN
+66 ASPKTAWEN

-88 EKKPT
+88 EKKT
-93 TEVEEIES
+93 TKEVEDIQS
-101 HNFDYKDKTNLD
+101 HNYDYKDKTNLD

-135 LDELRKMV
+135 LDELRKIV
-143 AKNLAKDGQYYMK
+143 EKNLAKDGQYYMK

-169 TEIEEVAG
+169 TKMEEVSG

-192 KESLVKEEEDPYATT
+192 KESLVKEEITNPLSTSAEDLAVKIMRWYDFDTDYIDSGAQRRVAM
-207 LKKLPFVSFDNLAK
+207 KKNEDVVQWFKKHDAE
-221 ILQLSP
+221 LQAAANQII
-227 TKLQLKGSD
+227 K
-236 PTSTTEIRN
+236 
-245 ETDLLSFLKNLTFK
+245 
-259 QVRPGVYHL
+259 
-268 QGPNDSTVTM
+268 
-278 GKGSLDEASDFE
+278 GKGGKSLSEASDFE

-299 QMQKKAGTA
+299 QMQKKAGVA

-330 YFDLISAMEAESDLE
+330 YFDLISAM
-345 FAASGDWYQE
+345 
-355 QLDDLENSIGDL
+355 
-367 ETKIQSI
+367 
-374 NENSVNEGKNL
+374 
-385 QKAKQALIDFNS
+385 
-397 GKLGE
+397 
-402 DAMVKTV
+402 
-409 IKSLGFKFDEYS
+409 
-421 EEEAG
+421 
-426 MVLGSLIKKGKIPT
+426 
-440 DNYVLNNV
+440 
-448 IDVLTESIGDLETKI
+448 
-463 QSINE
+463 
-468 NMEMVGMEEAE
+468 
-479 AEPKPEKKK
+479 
-488 VKKESLDA
+488 
-496 DLAEIDTQ
+496 
-504 AGIVAMEAKLDR
+504 
-516 VSEMISAKMERL
+516 
-528 SMIEEDANLAELV
+528 
-541 DKGKMKEMQKEI
+541 
-553 KVLEKVKAKMEK
+553 
-565 MYEKMNG
+565 
-572 KAYTKEMVDESAFD
+572 
-586 NE
+586 

>member
-1 MTLQEQY
+1 M
-8 NLIKE
+8 

-18 GVFLTEAKK
+18 GIFLTEAKK

-66 ATPKTAWEN
+66 ASPKAAWEN

-88 EKKPT
+88 EKKT
-93 TEVEEIES
+93 TKEVEDIQS
-101 HNFDYKDKTNLD
+101 PNYDYKDKNNLD

-135 LDELRKMV
+135 LDELRKIV
-143 AKNLAKDGQYYMK
+143 EKNLAKDEQYYMK

-161 VKGLGYQE
+161 VKGLGYKE
-169 TEIEEVAG
+169 TEVEEVAG
-177 KYASSGYSDKLKKMV
+177 KYAASGYSDKLKKMV
-192 KESLVKEEEDPYATT
+192 KESLVREEEDGEYGET
-207 LKKLPFVSFDNLAK
+207 LKRLPFVSFDNLVK
-221 ILQLSP
+221 ILSFP
-227 TKLQLKGSD
+227 PNKIQLKGSD
-236 PTSTTEIRN
+236 PHSTTEIRN
-245 ETDLLSFLKNLTFK
+245 ERDLLLFLKDLTFK

-278 GKGSLDEASDFE
+278 GGGSLDEASDFE

-299 QMQKKAGTA
+299 QLQKKQGTA

-314 NKKQTLTQKL
+314 NKEKKLENTLKNAEYAL
-324 NMLKKA
+324 FSL
-330 YFDLISAMEAESDLE
+330 ESDFDAEPELLRS
-345 FAASGDWYQE
+345 FWGDWYQD
-355 QLDDLENSIGDL
+355 QFDNIIDSID
-367 ETKIQSI
+367 SI
-374 NENSVNEGKNL
+374 
-385 QKAKQALIDFNS
+385 KAKLANL
-397 GKLGE
+397 K
-402 DAMVKTV
+402 
-409 IKSLGFKFDEYS
+409 
-421 EEEAG
+421 
-426 MVLGSLIKKGKIPT
+426 
-440 DNYVLNNV
+440 NNP
-448 IDVLTESIGDLETKI
+448 LK
-463 QSINE
+463 E
-468 NMEMVGMEEAE
+468 NMEVVGMEEAEVEKKEE

-488 VKKESLDA
+488 VKKESLDS

-504 AGIVAMEAKLDR
+504 AGIVAMEAKLDK

-528 SMIEEDANLAELV
+528 KMIDEDANLAGLV
-541 DKGKMKEMQKEI
+541 DKVKVKEMQKEI
-553 KVLEKVKAKMEK
+553 KVLEKTKAKMEAMYGK
-565 MYEKMNG
+565 MTGG
-572 KAYTKEMVDESAFD
+572 KSYTKEIVDESAID

>member
-38 FEEASKMLKTRGVIS
+38 FEEASKILKTRGVIS
-53 ENYVDLKP
+53 ENYIDLKP
-61 INTIE
+61 ITTIE
-66 ATPKTAWEN
+66 ASPKTAWEN

-88 EKKPT
+88 EKKT
-93 TEVEEIES
+93 TKEVEDIQA
-101 HNFDYKDKTNLD
+101 HNYDYKNKTNLD

-122 GLYFEGRENPDKT
+122 GLYFEGKENPDKT
-135 LDELRKMV
+135 LEELRKIV
-143 AKNLAKDGQYYMK
+143 EKNLAKDGQYYMK

-169 TEIEEVAG
+169 TKMEEVSG

-192 KESLVKEEEDPYATT
+192 KESLVKEEEFPTT
-207 LKKLPFVSFDNLAK
+207 PVEKLPFVSAEKLK
-221 ILQLSP
+221 KVLQVLGQISIQVGPLS
-227 TKLQLKGSD
+227 
-236 PTSTTEIRN
+236 STTVKTEA
-245 ETDLLSFLKNLTFK
+245 DLVRVLMGELRFK
-259 QVRPGVYHL
+259 QVRPGVYKL
-268 QGPNDSTVTM
+268 EGPNDSTVTM
-278 GKGSLDEASDFE
+278 GKGSLDEDSDFE

-299 QMQKKAGTA
+299 QMQKKAGVA

-330 YFDLISAMEAESDLE
+330 YFDLISAMEKETDLE

-374 NENSVNEGKNL
+374 NEN
-385 QKAKQALIDFNS
+385 AI
-397 GKLGE
+397 GE
-402 DAMVKTV
+402 EVEITAEV
-409 IKSLGFKFDEYS
+409 E
-421 EEEAG
+421 
-426 MVLGSLIKKGKIPT
+426 
-440 DNYVLNNV
+440 NV
-448 IDVLTESIGDLETKI
+448 E
-463 QSINE
+463 
-468 NMEMVGMEEAE
+468 E

-528 SMIEEDANLAELV
+528 SMIQEDANLAELV
-541 DKGKMKEMQKEI
+541 DKVKVKEMQKEI
-553 KVLEKVKAKMEK
+553 KILEKTKAKMEAMYGK
-565 MYEKMNG
+565 MTGG
-572 KAYTKEMVDESAFD
+572 KKYTKEMVDESAID

>member
-27 QFPNM
+27 QFPDM

-53 ENYVDLKP
+53 ENYIDLKP

-66 ATPKTAWEN
+66 ASPKAAWEN

-93 TEVEEIES
+93 KEVEDIQA
-101 HNFDYKDKTNLD
+101 HNYDYKDKTNLD

-135 LDELRKMV
+135 LDELRKIV
-143 AKNLAKDGQYYMK
+143 EKNLAKDGQYYMK

-161 VKGLGYQE
+161 VKGLGYQQ
-169 TEIEEVAG
+169 TEVEEVAG

-192 KESLVKEEEDPYATT
+192 KESLVKEEEFPTT
-207 LKKLPFVSFDNLAK
+207 PVEKLPFVSAEKLKKVLQVVDK
-221 ILQLSP
+221 INVQVGPMS
-227 TKLQLKGSD
+227 
-236 PTSTTEIRN
+236 STEVKTEA
-245 ETDLLSFLKNLTFK
+245 DLVRVLMGELMFN
-259 QVRPGVYHL
+259 QVRPGVYKL
-268 QGPNDSTVTM
+268 VGPNDSKVTM

-299 QMQKKAGTA
+299 QMQKKSGVA

-330 YFDLISAMEAESDLE
+330 YFDLISAMEKETDLE
-345 FAASGDWYQE
+345 FAVSGDWYQE

-367 ETKIQSI
+367 ETKIS
-374 NENSVNEGKNL
+374 
-385 QKAKQALIDFNS
+385 
-397 GKLGE
+397 
-402 DAMVKTV
+402 
-409 IKSLGFKFDEYS
+409 
-421 EEEAG
+421 
-426 MVLGSLIKKGKIPT
+426 
-440 DNYVLNNV
+440 
-448 IDVLTESIGDLETKI
+448 
-463 QSINE
+463 SINE
-468 NMEMVGMEEAE
+468 NMEVVGMEEAE
-479 AEPKPEKKK
+479 VEKVEEAEPKAEKKA
-488 VKKESLDA
+488 VKKESLDTE
-496 DLAEIDTQ
+496 LAEIDTQ
-504 AGIVAMEAKLDR
+504 AGIVAMEAKLDKI
-516 VSEMISAKMERL
+516 SEMISTKMERL
-528 SMIEEDANLAELV
+528 NMIEEDANLAELV
-541 DKGKMKEMQKEI
+541 DKGKMKAMQKEI
-553 KVLEKVKAKMEK
+553 KVLEKAKAKMEK
-565 MYEKMNG
+565 MYEKMTG
-572 KAYTKEMVDESAFD
+572 KTYTKEMVDESAID

>member
-53 ENYVDLKP
+53 ENYIDLKP

-66 ATPKTAWEN
+66 ASPKSAWEN

-88 EKKPT
+88 EKKT
-93 TEVEEIES
+93 TKEVEDIQA
-101 HNFDYKDKTNLD
+101 HNYDYKDKSNLD

-122 GLYFEGRENPDKT
+122 GIYFEAKENPDKT
-135 LDELRKMV
+135 LDEIRKIV

-169 TEIEEVAG
+169 TKMEEVSG
-177 KYASSGYSDKLKKMV
+177 KYAFSGYSDKLKKVV
-192 KESLVKEEEDPYATT
+192 KESLVKEEITNPLSTSAEDLAEKIMRWYDFNTDYIDDGGQRRNA
-207 LKKLPFVSFDNLAK
+207 LK
-221 ILQLSP
+221 
-227 TKLQLKGSD
+227 
-236 PTSTTEIRN
+236 RN
-245 ETDLLSFLKNLTFK
+245 ENVVQWFKKHDAELQAAANQIIKDKGGKSLS
-259 QVRPGVYHL
+259 
-268 QGPNDSTVTM
+268 
-278 GKGSLDEASDFE
+278 EASDFE

-299 QMQKKAGTA
+299 QMQKKAGAA
-308 PDQKVI
+308 PNQKVI

-330 YFDLISAMEAESDLE
+330 YFDLISAMEKESDLE
-345 FAASGDWYQE
+345 FAVSGDWYQE

-367 ETKIQSI
+367 ESKIQSI
-374 NENSVNEGKNL
+374 NEN
-385 QKAKQALIDFNS
+385 AI
-397 GKLGE
+397 GE
-402 DAMVKTV
+402 EVEIT
-409 IKSLGFKFDEYS
+409 
-421 EEEAG
+421 
-426 MVLGSLIKKGKIPT
+426 
-440 DNYVLNNV
+440 
-448 IDVLTESIGDLETKI
+448 
-463 QSINE
+463 
-468 NMEMVGMEEAE
+468 AE
-479 AEPKPEKKK
+479 VEKVEKAEPKVEKKA
-488 VKKESLDA
+488 VKKESLEDK
-496 DLAEIDTQ
+496 LAEIDTQ
-504 AGIVAMEAKLDR
+504 AGIVAMEAKLDKI
-516 VSEMISAKMERL
+516 SEMISTKMERL

-541 DKGKMKEMQKEI
+541 DKGKMKAMQKEI
-553 KVLEKVKAKMEK
+553 KVLEKAKAKMEK

-572 KAYTKEMVDESAFD
+572 KAYTKEMVDESSFD

>member
-18 GVFLTEAKK
+18 GIFLTEAKK
-27 QFPNM
+27 QFPDM

-66 ATPKTAWEN
+66 ASPKLAWEN

-88 EKKPT
+88 EKKPDA
-93 TEVEEIES
+93 EVEEIQS
-101 HNFDYKDKTNLD
+101 HNYDYKDKNNLD

-135 LDELRKMV
+135 LDELRKIV
-143 AKNLAKDGQYYMK
+143 EKNLAKDGQYYMK

-169 TEIEEVAG
+169 TKMEEVTG
-177 KYASSGYSDKLKKMV
+177 KYAASGYSDKLKKMV
-192 KESLVKEEEDPYATT
+192 KESLVKEEEFPTT
-207 LKKLPFVSFDNLAK
+207 PVEKLPFVSAEKLKKVLQVVDK
-221 ILQLSP
+221 INIQVGPMS
-227 TKLQLKGSD
+227 
-236 PTSTTEIRN
+236 STEVKN
-245 ETDLLSFLKNLTFK
+245 EADLLRVLMGELRFK
-259 QVRPGVYHL
+259 QVRPGFYML
-268 QGPNDSTVTM
+268 EGPNDSTVTM

-299 QMQKKAGTA
+299 QMQKKQGVA

-330 YFDLISAMEAESDLE
+330 YFDLISAMEKESDLE

-367 ETKIQSI
+367 ESKIQSI
-374 NENSVNEGKNL
+374 NENVE
-385 QKAKQALIDFNS
+385 
-397 GKLGE
+397 
-402 DAMVKTV
+402 V
-409 IKSLGFKFDEYS
+409 
-421 EEEAG
+421 
-426 MVLGSLIKKGKIPT
+426 
-440 DNYVLNNV
+440 
-448 IDVLTESIGDLETKI
+448 
-463 QSINE
+463 
-468 NMEMVGMEEAE
+468 VGMEEAKVEKKEE
-479 AEPKPEKKK
+479 AELKPEKKK

-516 VSEMISAKMERL
+516 VSEMISTKMERL
-528 SMIEEDANLAELV
+528 NMIGEDANLAELV
-541 DKGKMKEMQKEI
+541 DKGKMKDMQKEI
-553 KVLEKVKAKMEK
+553 KVLEKVKSKMEK
-565 MYEKMNG
+565 MYEKMTGG
-572 KAYTKEMVDESAFD
+572 KSYTKEIVDESAID

>member
-8 NLIKE
+8 NLIKM

-18 GVFLTEAKK
+18 GIFLTEAKK
-27 QFPNM
+27 QFPDM

-38 FEEASKMLKTRGVIS
+38 YEEASKMLKTRGVIS

-66 ATPKTAWEN
+66 ASPKLAWEN

-88 EKKPT
+88 EKKPDA
-93 TEVEEIES
+93 EVEEIQS
-101 HNFDYKDKTNLD
+101 HNYDYKDKDNLD

-122 GLYFEGRENPDKT
+122 GIYFEGRENPDKT
-135 LDELRKMV
+135 LDELRKIV

-169 TEIEEVAG
+169 TKMEEVAG
-177 KYASSGYSDKLKKMV
+177 KYAASGYSDKLKKMV
-192 KESLVKEEEDPYATT
+192 KESLVKEEITNPPATSAEDLADKAIRWYDFYTNYIDDGASRRRALKSNDDVVAWFNKHDEDMKAAAMEIIKYQTGTT
-207 LKKLPFVSFDNLAK
+207 IKENSV
-221 ILQLSP
+221 
-227 TKLQLKGSD
+227 
-236 PTSTTEIRN
+236 
-245 ETDLLSFLKNLTFK
+245 
-259 QVRPGVYHL
+259 
-268 QGPNDSTVTM
+268 
-278 GKGSLDEASDFE
+278 DEASDFE

-299 QMQKKAGTA
+299 QLQKKQGTA

-345 FAASGDWYQE
+345 FSASGDWYQE

-374 NENSVNEGKNL
+374 NENV
-385 QKAKQALIDFNS
+385 
-397 GKLGE
+397 
-402 DAMVKTV
+402 
-409 IKSLGFKFDEYS
+409 
-421 EEEAG
+421 
-426 MVLGSLIKKGKIPT
+426 
-440 DNYVLNNV
+440 
-448 IDVLTESIGDLETKI
+448 
-463 QSINE
+463 
-468 NMEMVGMEEAE
+468 EMVGMEEAE
-479 AEPKPEKKK
+479 AEPKAEVEPKKK
-488 VKKESLDA
+488 VKKESLDS

-541 DKGKMKEMQKEI
+541 DKGKMKGMQKEI
-553 KVLEKVKAKMEK
+553 KVLEKVKSKMEK
-565 MYEKMNG
+565 MYEKMTG
-572 KAYTKEMVDESAFD
+572 KAYTKEMVDEYAID
-586 NE
+586 NG

>member
-27 QFPNM
+27 QFPDM

-53 ENYVDLKP
+53 ENYIDLKP

-66 ATPKTAWEN
+66 ASPKTAWEN

-93 TEVEEIES
+93 AEVEEIQS
-101 HNFDYKDKTNLD
+101 HNYDYKDKTNLD

-122 GLYFEGRENPDKT
+122 GLYFEGRKNPDKT
-135 LDELRKMV
+135 LDELRKIV

-161 VKGLGYQE
+161 VKGLGYQQ
-169 TEIEEVAG
+169 TEVEEVAG

-192 KESLVKEEEDPYATT
+192 KESLVKEEEGKDYTKLTSVGVET
-207 LKKLPFVSFDNLAK
+207 LKKVLQAVDK
-221 ILQLSP
+221 INIQVGPMS
-227 TKLQLKGSD
+227 
-236 PTSTTEIRN
+236 STEVKN
-245 ETDLLSFLKNLTFK
+245 EADLLRVLMGELMFK
-259 QVRPGVYHL
+259 QVRPGVYKL
-268 QGPNDSTVTM
+268 VGPNDSKVTM

-290 EKMAQLRML
+290 DKMAQLRML
-299 QMQKKAGTA
+299 QMQKKSGVA

-330 YFDLISAMEAESDLE
+330 YFDLISAMEKETDLE
-345 FAASGDWYQE
+345 FAVSGDWYQE

-374 NENSVNEGKNL
+374 NEN
-385 QKAKQALIDFNS
+385 AI
-397 GKLGE
+397 GE
-402 DAMVKTV
+402 EVEITAEV
-409 IKSLGFKFDEYS
+409 E
-421 EEEAG
+421 
-426 MVLGSLIKKGKIPT
+426 
-440 DNYVLNNV
+440 NV
-448 IDVLTESIGDLETKI
+448 E
-463 QSINE
+463 
-468 NMEMVGMEEAE
+468 E
-479 AEPKPEKKK
+479 AEPKAEKKA

-496 DLAEIDTQ
+496 ELAEIDTQ
-504 AGIVAMEAKLDR
+504 AGIVAMEAKLDKI
-516 VSEMISAKMERL
+516 SEMISTKMERL
-528 SMIEEDANLAELV
+528 NMIEEDANLAELV
-541 DKGKMKEMQKEI
+541 DKGKMKAMQKEI
-553 KVLEKVKAKMEK
+553 KVLEKAKAKMEK

-572 KAYTKEMVDESAFD
+572 KAYTKEMVDESSFD

>member
-1 MTLQEQY
+1 MKTLQEQY
-8 NLIKE
+8 NLIKM

-18 GVFLTEAKK
+18 GIFLTEAKK

-38 FEEASKMLKTRGVIS
+38 YEEASKMLKKRGVIS

-66 ATPKTAWEN
+66 ASPKAAWEN

-88 EKKPT
+88 EKKPDA
-93 TEVEEIES
+93 EVEEIQS
-101 HNFDYKDKTNLD
+101 HGYDYKDKDNLD

-122 GLYFEGRENPDKT
+122 GIYFEGRENPDKT

-161 VKGLGYQE
+161 VKGLGYKQ
-169 TEIEEVAG
+169 TEVEEVSG
-177 KYASSGYSDKLKKMV
+177 KYAASGYSDKLKKMI
-192 KESLVKEEEDPYATT
+192 KESLVKEEITNPPASSAEDLANKVMRWYDFNTDYIDDGGQRRVA
-207 LKKLPFVSFDNLAK
+207 LKSNEDVVVWFNKHDEDMKAEAADMIKAK
-221 ILQLSP
+221 
-227 TKLQLKGSD
+227 T
-236 PTSTTEIRN
+236 
-245 ETDLLSFLKNLTFK
+245 
-259 QVRPGVYHL
+259 
-268 QGPNDSTVTM
+268 
-278 GKGSLDEASDFE
+278 GKSIQENSIDEASDFE

-299 QMQKKAGTA
+299 QLQKKQGVA

-330 YFDLISAMEAESDLE
+330 YFDLISAMEKESDLE
-345 FAASGDWYQE
+345 FAVSGDWYQE

-374 NENSVNEGKNL
+374 NENV
-385 QKAKQALIDFNS
+385 
-397 GKLGE
+397 
-402 DAMVKTV
+402 
-409 IKSLGFKFDEYS
+409 
-421 EEEAG
+421 
-426 MVLGSLIKKGKIPT
+426 
-440 DNYVLNNV
+440 
-448 IDVLTESIGDLETKI
+448 
-463 QSINE
+463 
-468 NMEMVGMEEAE
+468 EMVGMEEAE
-479 AEPKPEKKK
+479 AEPKAEVEPKKK

-504 AGIVAMEAKLDR
+504 AGIVAMEAKLDK

-541 DKGKMKEMQKEI
+541 DKGKMKGMQKEI
-553 KVLEKVKAKMEK
+553 KVLEKVKSKMEK
-565 MYEKMNG
+565 MYEKMTG
-572 KAYTKEMVDESAFD
+572 KSYTKEMVDESAID

>member
-8 NLIKE
+8 NLIKM

-18 GVFLTEAKK
+18 GIFLTEAKK
-27 QFPNM
+27 QFPDM

-38 FEEASKMLKTRGVIS
+38 YEEASKMLKTRGVIS

-66 ATPKTAWEN
+66 ASPKASWEN

-88 EKKPT
+88 EKKPDA
-93 TEVEEIES
+93 EVEEIQS
-101 HNFDYKDKTNLD
+101 HNYDYKDKDNLD

-122 GLYFEGRENPDKT
+122 GIYFEGRENPDKT
-135 LDELRKMV
+135 LDELRKIV

-169 TEIEEVAG
+169 TKMEEVAG
-177 KYASSGYSDKLKKMV
+177 KYAASGYSDKLKKMV
-192 KESLVKEEEDPYATT
+192 KESLVKEEITNPPATSAEDLADKAIRWYDFYTNYIDDGASRRRALKSNDDVVAWFNKHDEDMKAAAMEIIKYQTGTT
-207 LKKLPFVSFDNLAK
+207 IKENSV
-221 ILQLSP
+221 
-227 TKLQLKGSD
+227 
-236 PTSTTEIRN
+236 
-245 ETDLLSFLKNLTFK
+245 
-259 QVRPGVYHL
+259 
-268 QGPNDSTVTM
+268 
-278 GKGSLDEASDFE
+278 DEASDFE

-299 QMQKKAGTA
+299 QLQKKQGTA

-345 FAASGDWYQE
+345 FSASGDWYQE

-374 NENSVNEGKNL
+374 NENV
-385 QKAKQALIDFNS
+385 
-397 GKLGE
+397 
-402 DAMVKTV
+402 
-409 IKSLGFKFDEYS
+409 
-421 EEEAG
+421 
-426 MVLGSLIKKGKIPT
+426 
-440 DNYVLNNV
+440 
-448 IDVLTESIGDLETKI
+448 
-463 QSINE
+463 
-468 NMEMVGMEEAE
+468 EMVGMEEAE
-479 AEPKPEKKK
+479 AEPKAEVEPKKK

-541 DKGKMKEMQKEI
+541 DKGKMKGMQKEI
-553 KVLEKVKAKMEK
+553 KVLEKVKSKMEK
-565 MYEKMNG
+565 MYEKMTG
-572 KAYTKEMVDESAFD
+572 KAYTKEMVDESAID

>member
-8 NLIKE
+8 NLIKA

-18 GVFLTEAKK
+18 GIFLTEAKK
-27 QFPNM
+27 QFPDM

-66 ATPKTAWEN
+66 ASPKAAWEN

-82 EEAKAV
+82 EEAKAE

-93 TEVEEIES
+93 KEVEDIQA
-101 HNFDYKDKTNLD
+101 HNYDYKDKTNLD

-135 LDELRKMV
+135 LDELRKIV
-143 AKNLAKDGQYYMK
+143 EKNLAKDGQYYMK

-161 VKGLGYQE
+161 VKGLGYKE
-169 TEIEEVAG
+169 TEVEEVAG
-177 KYASSGYSDKLKKMV
+177 KHASSGYSDKLKKMV
-192 KESLVKEEEDPYATT
+192 KESLVKESSDNLDPLRKMGYSDSDIEDFMDEFKQGGSKLPKKVSDYLDGLYQTKLGALKTKSWWLKEEDKDYT
-207 LKKLPFVSFDNLAK
+207 KLPFVGVETLKKVLQQVDK
-221 ILQLSP
+221 INIQVGPMS
-227 TKLQLKGSD
+227 
-236 PTSTTEIRN
+236 STEVKTEA
-245 ETDLLSFLKNLTFK
+245 DLVRVLMGELMFK
-259 QVRPGVYHL
+259 QVRPGVYKL
-268 QGPNDSTVTM
+268 VGPNDSKVTM

-290 EKMAQLRML
+290 EKMAQLRMF
-299 QMQKKAGTA
+299 QMQKKAGVA

-330 YFDLISAMEAESDLE
+330 YFDLISAMEKESDLE
-345 FAASGDWYQE
+345 FAVSGDWYQE

-367 ETKIQSI
+367 ENKIQSI
-374 NENSVNEGKNL
+374 NEN
-385 QKAKQALIDFNS
+385 AI
-397 GKLGE
+397 GE
-402 DAMVKTV
+402 EVEITAEV
-409 IKSLGFKFDEYS
+409 E
-421 EEEAG
+421 
-426 MVLGSLIKKGKIPT
+426 
-440 DNYVLNNV
+440 NV
-448 IDVLTESIGDLETKI
+448 E
-463 QSINE
+463 
-468 NMEMVGMEEAE
+468 E
-479 AEPKPEKKK
+479 AEPKAEKKV
-488 VKKESLDA
+488 VKKESLDSE
-496 DLAEIDTQ
+496 LAEIDTQ
-504 AGIVAMEAKLDR
+504 AGIVAMEAKLDKI
-516 VSEMISAKMERL
+516 SEMISTKMERL

-541 DKGKMKEMQKEI
+541 DKGKMKAMQKEI
-553 KVLEKVKAKMEK
+553 KILEKAKAKMEK

-572 KAYTKEMVDESAFD
+572 KAYTKEMVDESSFD

>member
-18 GVFLTEAKK
+18 GIFLTEAKK
-27 QFPNM
+27 QFPDM

-53 ENYVDLKP
+53 ENYIDLKP

-66 ATPKTAWEN
+66 ASPKTAWEN

-93 TEVEEIES
+93 AEVEEIQS
-101 HNFDYKDKTNLD
+101 HNYDYKDKTNLD

-161 VKGLGYQE
+161 VKGLGYQQ
-169 TEIEEVAG
+169 TEVEEVSG

-192 KESLVKEEEDPYATT
+192 KESLVKEEELPTT
-207 LKKLPFVSFDNLAK
+207 PVEKLPFVSADKLRKVLQVVDK
-221 ILQLSP
+221 INVQVGPMS
-227 TKLQLKGSD
+227 
-236 PTSTTEIRN
+236 STEVKN
-245 ETDLLSFLKNLTFK
+245 EADLVRVLMAELRFK
-259 QVRPGVYHL
+259 QVRPGVYLL

-278 GKGSLDEASDFE
+278 GKGSLDEDSDFE

-308 PDQKVI
+308 PNQKVI

-355 QLDDLENSIGDL
+355 QIDDLENSIGDL
-367 ETKIQSI
+367 ETKIQSL
-374 NENSVNEGKNL
+374 NEN
-385 QKAKQALIDFNS
+385 AI
-397 GKLGE
+397 GE
-402 DAMVKTV
+402 EVEITAEV
-409 IKSLGFKFDEYS
+409 E
-421 EEEAG
+421 
-426 MVLGSLIKKGKIPT
+426 
-440 DNYVLNNV
+440 NV
-448 IDVLTESIGDLETKI
+448 E
-463 QSINE
+463 
-468 NMEMVGMEEAE
+468 E
-479 AEPKPEKKK
+479 AEPKAEKKA

-496 DLAEIDTQ
+496 ELAEIDTQ
-504 AGIVAMEAKLDR
+504 AGIVAMEAKLDKI
-516 VSEMISAKMERL
+516 SEMISTKMERL

-541 DKGKMKEMQKEI
+541 DKGKMKAMQKEI
-553 KVLEKVKAKMEK
+553 KILEKAKAKMEK

-572 KAYTKEMVDESAFD
+572 KAYTKEMVDESSFD